1 MGSDDVKLVYTDDDP
16 DSYSNIFNNAKTKV
30 SKKDQKRLIESLRK
44 LNEGENVDE
53 VVNTDEVIRY
63 LFKKAKRMDRSHF
76 GSLPKLESFQRE
88 EIDRLD

>member
-1 MGSDDVKLVYTDDDP
+1 MTTTIQVKDDVQQMLDRLKKEIDAK
-16 DSYSNIFNNAKTKV
+16 SY
-30 SKKDQKRLIESLRK
+30 
-44 LNEGENVDE
+44 
-53 VVNTDEVIRY
+53 DEVIRY

>member
-1 MGSDDVKLVYTDDDP
+1 MTTTIQVKDDVQQMLDRLKKEIDAK
-16 DSYSNIFNNAKTKV
+16 SY
-30 SKKDQKRLIESLRK
+30 
-44 LNEGENVDE
+44 DE
-53 VVNTDEVIRY
+53 VMRY

>member
-1 MGSDDVKLVYTDDDP
+1 MTTTIQVKDDVQQMLDRLKKEIDVK
-16 DSYSNIFNNAKTKV
+16 SY
-30 SKKDQKRLIESLRK
+30 
-44 LNEGENVDE
+44 
-53 VVNTDEVIRY
+53 DEVIRY

>member
-1 MGSDDVKLVYTDDDP
+1 MTTTIQVKDDVQQMLDRLKREIDAK
-16 DSYSNIFNNAKTKV
+16 SY
-30 SKKDQKRLIESLRK
+30 
-44 LNEGENVDE
+44 
-53 VVNTDEVIRY
+53 DEVIRY